1 MSPPSAGLLAWLLG
15 KGVCLFCILSKLQ
28 PGKHTSSVWFMIL
41 WKCETLVVILCM
53 IQNSSKSCQQKLYS
67 FNRTTGTTNYHVRRQ
82 LNNYCKMKALK
93 IRMGWIIICWV
104 GRSGRDRGSPI
115 YSVIDH
121 GAWSRHSL
129 LCLLYENRQWAPPRH
144 CQWSKCY
151 YSWLHSAP
159 DISYWQAFIKRYKLT
174 LTLSKSINLSSW
186 PSRHMGSYG
195 TAVRA
200 KCRQCQE
207 DTIWVKVDILKETK
221 HFERCRYILH
231 FSSML

>member
-82 LNNYCKMKALK
+82 LNNCCKMKALK
-93 IRMGWIIICWV
+93 IKIGWIIICWV

-115 YSVIDH
+115 YSV
-121 GAWSRHSL
+121 
-129 LCLLYENRQWAPPRH
+129 
-144 CQWSKCY
+144 KTM
-151 YSWLHSAP
+151 AP
-159 DISYWQAFIKRYKLT
+159 DHVTAYYACYMRTGSEHHLGAFSGATAIIPGCTPHLT
-174 LTLSKSINLSSW
+174 SPTDKHLSNVINSL
-186 PSRHMGSYG
+186 
-195 TAVRA
+195 
-200 KCRQCQE
+200 
-207 DTIWVKVDILKETK
+207 
-221 HFERCRYILH
+221 
-231 FSSML
+231 